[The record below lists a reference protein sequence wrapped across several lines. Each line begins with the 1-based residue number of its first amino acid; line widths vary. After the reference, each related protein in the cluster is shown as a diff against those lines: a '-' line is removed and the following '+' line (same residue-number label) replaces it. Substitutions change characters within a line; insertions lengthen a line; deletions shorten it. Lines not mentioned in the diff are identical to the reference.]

1 MIIKNV
7 SLEDLS
13 VKEGETLTHIVWNS
27 SQEGYGWLKLGK
39 DFYDFSKTESGYE
52 TTVLTE
58 DYKANGKTMEIV
70 VLEGGNEIT
79 DELGL
84 TVTIE

>member
-1 MIIKNV
+1 MTGVQTCALPI
-7 SLEDLS
+7 
-13 VKEGETLTHIVWNS
+13 W
-27 SQEGYGWLKLGK
+27 K